1 MDTVLQGGR
10 HRYGVSP
17 LTASASH
24 GKGDSLLASV
34 EVGRGFQLA
43 SGWMLEPQL
52 QVIHQRVDLDGVGMA
67 GADVEQN
74 TGSRWTLRAGLRVKG
89 ERSTSAGMLQPY
101 ARLNIYHSS
110 RGWDMTRFTGPAG
123 ATDVA
128 TGTGGA
134 SAELAA
140 GATLALSAATS
151 VYGEIGTMRAAS
163 GNAQHS
169 GGLNGTVGLRVRW

>member
-1 MDTVLQGGR
+1 M
-10 HRYGVSP
+10 SP
-17 LTASASH
+17 LTASAAH

-34 EVGRGFQLA
+34 EVGRGYQLA

-52 QVIHQRVDLDGVGMA
+52 QFIHQRIDLDGVGIV
-67 GADVEQN
+67 GADVQQN
-74 TGSRWTLRAGLRVKG
+74 TRHRWTVRAGLRLKG
-89 ERSTSAGMLQPY
+89 ERSTTAGKLQPY
-101 ARLNIYHSS
+101 ARLNLYRSS
-110 RGWDMTRFTGPAG
+110 KGWDVTRFTGPAG
-123 ATDVA
+123 TTDVA
-128 TGTGGA
+128 SGTGGV

-151 VYGEIGTMRAAS
+151 LYGEIGTVGAAS